1 MIDPFQLQTKQDDKY
16 QNILHY
22 ILKMIMFGFL
32 TIFNYEVIRKI
43 FYETNNHPSDITQ
56 NLNTYHLYIL

>member
-22 ILKMIMFGFL
+22 ILKMIMFGSL
-32 TIFNYEVIRKI
+32 TIFNYEVI